1 MVRVSVVAYYTVHM
15 SAEQLGEQHDDELAF
30 AVGEFPGIE
39 PLFTPAP
46 PTLLEQLTD
55 ETPPMRGEA
64 ISRTHD
70 ELLAAMQFKERFA
83 DTKIES
89 DLIGLVRRL
98 PEGGLERYSQKLAQ
112 EARKG
117 KNESAAFGLGR
128 IGDQDVVVYAMEWK
142 FFAGSFGVVAG
153 EKFQQAMDLA
163 TRRKL
168 PVVSIISSSGVR
180 QQENTAGLWQMVRAL
195 YDQDEHQTKTNQ
207 PHIVIQN
214 GQVWGGLSASIVP
227 QADVITAIKGTEYG
241 FTGPKVI
248 EAYEGKPVAPGAQR
262 AEAHL
267 VHRNVDVVLED
278 VPQTL
283 AYVRQ
288 LLHVAKADK
297 APRKQP
303 GTAHSGIVAATLA
316 DLQDLDLSTPGILSP
331 WFKPAPTPV
340 TAEKKSRRKV
350 KATSHDEEE
359 LYRQYQEFVRSGTRP
374 DAAFFMREVFDEVL
388 PLFNGYVADKV
399 LHYPAIIAS
408 VGRIGM
414 QRYLAI
420 GSQPSYQ
427 ESYDG
432 LRRIP
437 ASPDPADYQY
447 LVRMLNLGER
457 WGIPAVYFA
466 DTLGAKPTLDS
477 EQENQMYWI
486 SEAIRRGNKYNLP
499 LSTFVIG
506 ALGSGG
512 GLSVAPFGDR
522 FMMLENSQSYVAE
535 PGSATS
541 ILYRTGTPA
550 VEDVKLTLATM
561 SATPEDQVRLQL
573 CDEIIGE
580 SDDPRATAVF
590 VRDALVRS
598 YETVKE
604 LKPRQLHARRRNRV
618 RGLGRVLLT
627 P

>member
-1 MVRVSVVAYYTVHM
+1 MTM
-15 SAEQLGEQHDDELAF
+15 NAELPGDDD
-30 AVGEFPGIE
+30 GEFAARMGEWSDLDLRP
-39 PLFTPAP
+39 PLPV
-46 PTLLEQLTD
+46 PTVVEQLTD
-55 ETPPMRGEA
+55 GTAPMRGEA

-70 ELLAAMQFKERFA
+70 ELLRALNFKERFA
-83 DTKIES
+83 DSRVES

-98 PEGGLERYSQKLAQ
+98 PDGSLERYSAKLAK
-112 EARKG
+112 EAQKG
-117 KNESAAFGLGR
+117 KNESAAFGLGKV
-128 IGDQDVVVYAMEWK
+128 GDQDVVIYAMEWK

-168 PVVSIISSSGVR
+168 PVVNIISSSGVR
-180 QQENTAGLWQMVRAL
+180 QQENTAGLWQMVRAVF
-195 YDQDEHQTKTNQ
+195 DQDEHKTRTTQ
-207 PHIVIQN
+207 PHIVIEN

-227 QADVITAIKGTEYG
+227 QGDVIAALKGTEYG

-248 EAYEGKPVAPGAQR
+248 EAYENKPVAPGSQR

-267 VHRNVDVVLED
+267 VHRNIDVILED

-283 AYVRQ
+283 SYIRQ
-288 LLHVAKADK
+288 LLHVAKSEK
-297 APRKQP
+297 PPRKATEP
-303 GTAHSGIVAATLA
+303 AHSGVTVSAAKPTTE
-316 DLQDLDLSTPGILSP
+316 LDLTKPGIMAP
-331 WFKPAPTPV
+331 GFKPAPAKPPTG
-340 TAEKKSRRKV
+340 RRSKRS
-350 KATSHDEEE
+350 ATVAPDQEE
-359 LYRQYQEFVRSGTRP
+359 LYLQYQEFVRSGTRP
-374 DAAFFMREVFDEVL
+374 DTAFFMQEIFDEMV
-388 PLFNGYVADKV
+388 PLSNAYVADRI
-399 LHYPAIIAS
+399 LHFPAIIAS
-408 VGRIGM
+408 IGRIGT
-414 QRYLAI
+414 QRFLAI

-427 ESYDG
+427 ESFDG

-437 ASPDPADYQY
+437 ASPDPSDYQY

-457 WGIPAVYFA
+457 WKIPAVYFA
-466 DTLGAKPTLDS
+466 DTLGAKPTLES
-477 EQENQMYWI
+477 ERRNQMYWI
-486 SEAIRRGNKYNLP
+486 SEAIRRGNTYGQP

-522 FMMLENSQSYVAE
+522 YFMLENSQSYVAE

-541 ILYRTGTPA
+541 ILYNTGQPT

-561 SATPEDQVRLQL
+561 SATPEDQVRLLL

-580 SDDPRATAVF
+580 SDDPHATAVF
-590 VRDALVRS
+590 VRDALTRS
-598 YETVKE
+598 FESTKGQTS
-604 LKPRQLHARRRNRV
+604 RQRIARRRARI

>member
-1 MVRVSVVAYYTVHM
+1 MSV
-15 SAEQLGEQHDDELAF
+15 EQLGDDDADF
-30 AVGEFPGIE
+30 AASMGEWSGLDLRPE
-39 PLFTPAP
+39 PLP
-46 PTLLEQLTD
+46 PTTVEQLTA

-64 ISRTHD
+64 ISHAHD
-70 ELLAAMQFKERFA
+70 AMLRAMRFQERFA
-83 DTKIES
+83 DSRIRS

-98 PEGGLERYSQKLAQ
+98 PDGSMEHYPHKLAK
-112 EARKG
+112 EAQKG
-117 KNESAAFGLGR
+117 KLESAAFGLGKV
-128 IGDQDVVVYAMEWK
+128 GDQDVVIYAMEWK

-153 EKFQQAMDLA
+153 EKYQQAMDLA
-163 TRRKL
+163 VRRNL

-180 QQENTAGLWQMVRAL
+180 QQENTAGLWQMVRAVCA
-195 YDQDEHQTKTNQ
+195 QDEHKSRTSQ
-207 PHIVIQN
+207 PHIVIEN

-227 QADVITAIKGTEYG
+227 QADVVIALKGTEFG

-248 EAYEGKPVAPGAQR
+248 EAYEGKPVEPGSQR

-267 VHRNVDVVLED
+267 VHRNVDVILGS

-283 AYVRQ
+283 AYLDQ
-288 LLHVAKADK
+288 ILHVAHTDK
-297 APRKQP
+297 QPRKP
-303 GTAHSGIVAATLA
+303 PAPIHSGVVAPHKKG
-316 DLQDLDLSTPGILSP
+316 QQELDLTKSGILSP
-331 WFKPAPTPV
+331 WYKPAPKPV
-340 TAEKKSRRKV
+340 DADKRARRSRSP
-350 KATSHDEEE
+350 ATRRDQEE

-374 DAAFFMREVFDEVL
+374 NTAFFMNGIFDEVV
-388 PLFNGYVADKV
+388 PLFNAYVADRQ
-399 LHYPAIIAS
+399 LRFPAVIAS
-408 VGRIGM
+408 VGRIGV
-414 QRYLAI
+414 QRFLAI

-437 ASPDPADYQY
+437 ASPAPADYQY

-457 WGIPAVYFA
+457 WKIPAVYLA
-466 DTLGAKPTLDS
+466 DTLGAKPTLAA
-477 EQENQMYWI
+477 EQDGQSYWI
-486 SEAIRRGNKYNLP
+486 SEAIRRGNSYKFP

-522 FMMLENSQSYVAE
+522 FMMLEDSQSYVAE

-541 ILYRTGTPA
+541 ILYNTGTPTLEA
-550 VEDVKLTLATM
+550 VKLTLSTM
-561 SATPEDQVRLQL
+561 SATPEDQVRLNQ

-580 SDDPRATAVF
+580 SEDPYATAAF

-598 YETVKE
+598 FESVKNMSN
-604 LKPRQLHARRRNRV
+604 RQLHARRRARE
-618 RGLGRVLLT
+618 RELGRALLL

>member
-1 MVRVSVVAYYTVHM
+1 M
-15 SAEQLGEQHDDELAF
+15 SAEQLGDETD
-30 AVGEFPGIE
+30 GEFAARMGE
-39 PLFTPAP
+39 WSDLDLRPAP
-46 PTLLEQLTD
+46 PLPTTIEQLTS
-55 ETPPMRGEA
+55 TPPMRGEA
-64 ISRTHD
+64 INRTHD
-70 ELLAAMQFKERFA
+70 ELLKALDFKERFA
-83 DTKIES
+83 DSRIES

-98 PEGGLERYSQKLAQ
+98 PDGSLERYSHKLAQ
-112 EARKG
+112 EALKG

-128 IGDQDVVVYAMEWK
+128 IGDQEVVIYAMEWR
-142 FFAGSFGVVAG
+142 FFSASFGAVAG

-168 PVVSIISSSGVR
+168 PVISIISSSGVR

-195 YDQDEHQTKTNQ
+195 YAQDEHKSQTMQ
-207 PHIVIQN
+207 PHIVIEN
-214 GQVWGGLSASIVP
+214 GQDWGGISASIVP
-227 QADVITAIKGTEYG
+227 QADAITALKGTEYG

-248 EAYEGKPVAPGAQR
+248 EAYENKPVEPGSQR
-262 AEAHL
+262 AEAHM
-267 VHRNVDVVLED
+267 VHRNVDVVLDD

-283 AYVRQ
+283 AYVNQ
-288 LLHVAKADK
+288 LLHVARIEKQ
-297 APRKQP
+297 PRKQP
-303 GTAHSGIVAATLA
+303 GLVHSGIATTSEA
-316 DLQDLDLSTPGILSP
+316 GVQELDLHASGILSP
-331 WFKPAPTPV
+331 WFKPALAPT
-340 TAEKKSRRKV
+340 ASEKKTRHRPRQ
-350 KATSHDEEE
+350 TIPDQEE

-374 DAAFFMREVFDEVL
+374 DAAFFMREVFDEVV
-388 PLFNGYVADKV
+388 PLFNGYVADER
-399 LHYPAIIAS
+399 LHYPAIITS
-408 VGRIGM
+408 VGRIGL

-437 ASPDPADYQY
+437 ASPAPADYQY

-457 WGIPAVYFA
+457 WKVPAVYFA
-466 DTLGAKPTLDS
+466 DTLGAKPTLES
-477 EQENQMYWI
+477 ERQNQMYWI

-522 FMMLENSQSYVAE
+522 FMMLEDSQSYVAE

-541 ILYRTGTPA
+541 ILYKTGSPA
-550 VEDVKLTLATM
+550 VEDVKLTLSTM
-561 SATPEDQVRLQL
+561 SATPEDQVRLGL

-580 SDDPRATAVF
+580 SDDPHATAVF

-598 YETVKE
+598 YGAVKD
-604 LKPRQLHARRRNRV
+604 LSPRQLHARRRNRI
-618 RGLGRVLLT
+618 RGLGRALLT

>member
-1 MVRVSVVAYYTVHM
+1 M
-15 SAEQLGEQHDDELAF
+15 SAEQPGLDDDADFAASMGEWSGLDLR
-30 AVGEFPGIE
+30 
-39 PLFTPAP
+39 PAP
-46 PTLLEQLTD
+46 PPLTTVEQLTA
-55 ETPPMRGEA
+55 ETDPMRGEA
-64 ISRTHD
+64 ISRTHN

-83 DTKIES
+83 NSRIES

-98 PEGGLERYSQKLAQ
+98 PDGTLEGYSSKLAQ

-117 KNESAAFGLGR
+117 KNESAAFGLGK

-163 TRRKL
+163 IRRKL

-180 QQENTAGLWQMVRAL
+180 QQENTAGLWQMLRSIHN
-195 YDQDEHQTKTNQ
+195 QDEHKTKTSQ
-207 PHIVIQN
+207 PHIVIEN

-227 QADVITAIKGTEYG
+227 QADVITALKGTEYG

-267 VHRNVDVVLED
+267 VHRNVDVILDD

-283 AYVRQ
+283 SYVRQ
-288 LLHVAKADK
+288 LLRVARTEK
-297 APRKQP
+297 APRKQN
-303 GTAHSGIVAATLA
+303 GQVHSGIIAATEA
-316 DLQDLDLSTPGILSP
+316 DLHDLDLTSSGILSP
-331 WFKPAPTPV
+331 WFKPAPAPV
-340 TAEKKSRRKV
+340 SAEKKSRRRAKE
-350 KATSHDEEE
+350 TIHDEEE

-374 DAAFFMREVFDEVL
+374 DAAFFMREIFDEVV
-388 PLFNGYVADKV
+388 PLFNGYVADKI

-408 VGRIGM
+408 VGRIGL

-447 LVRMLNLGER
+447 LARMLNLGER
-457 WGIPAVYFA
+457 WKIPAVYFA

-486 SEAIRRGNKYNLP
+486 SEAIRRADRYSQP

-550 VEDVKLTLATM
+550 VADVKLTLSTM
-561 SATPEDQVRLQL
+561 SATPEDQVRLGL

-580 SDDPRATAVF
+580 SDDPRATAIF

-598 YETVKE
+598 YDAVKE
-604 LKPRQLHARRRNRV
+604 LKPRQLRAHRNNRA
-618 RGLGRVLLT
+618 RGLGRALLMS
-627 P
+627 

>member
-1 MVRVSVVAYYTVHM
+1 M
-15 SAEQLGEQHDDELAF
+15 SAEQPGYEGDDDFAAAMGEWSGLDLR
-30 AVGEFPGIE
+30 
-39 PLFTPAP
+39 PAP
-46 PTLLEQLTD
+46 PPLSTIAQLTA

-64 ISRTHD
+64 ISQTHD
-70 ELLAAMQFKERFA
+70 ELLRAMNFRERYA
-83 DTKIES
+83 DSKIES

-98 PEGGLERYSQKLAQ
+98 PDGSLERYNNKLAQ

-117 KNESAAFGLGR
+117 KNESAAFGLGK
-128 IGDQDVVVYAMEWK
+128 IGDQDVVIYAMEWK

-153 EKFQQAMDLA
+153 EKYQLAMDLA
-163 TRRKL
+163 IRRKL

-180 QQENTAGLWQMVRAL
+180 QQENTAGLWQMSRSIHN
-195 YDQDEHQTKTNQ
+195 QDRHKTKTTQ
-207 PHIVIQN
+207 PHIVIEN

-227 QADVITAIKGTEYG
+227 QADVITALKGTEYG

-248 EAYEGKPVAPGAQR
+248 EAYEGKPVEPGAQR

-267 VHRNVDVVLED
+267 VNRNVDVILDD
-278 VPQTL
+278 VSQTL
-283 AYVRQ
+283 AYVGQ
-288 LLHVAKADK
+288 LLRVAKAEK
-297 APRKQP
+297 TPRKQP
-303 GTAHSGIVAATLA
+303 GPAHSGIVAATEA
-316 DLQDLDLSTPGILSP
+316 DLHDLDLGTPGILSP
-331 WFKPAPTPV
+331 WFKRAPVPV
-340 TAEKKSRRKV
+340 TTTKRRRRKSETT
-350 KATSHDEEE
+350 APDEDD
-359 LYRQYQEFVRSGTRP
+359 LYREYQEFIRSGTRP
-374 DAAFFMREVFDEVL
+374 DTAFFMREIFDEVV
-388 PLFNGYVADKV
+388 PLFNGYVADKI

-408 VGRIGM
+408 VGRVGL

-437 ASPDPADYQY
+437 ASPDPSDYQY

-457 WGIPAVYFA
+457 WKIPAVYFA

-477 EQENQMYWI
+477 EKDNQMYWI
-486 SEAIRRGNKYNLP
+486 SEAIRRADKYSQP

-512 GLSVAPFGDR
+512 GLSVASFGDR
-522 FMMLENSQSYVAE
+522 FMMLANSQSYVAE

-541 ILYRTGTPA
+541 ILYKTGTPA

-561 SATPEDQVRLQL
+561 SATPEDQVRLEL

-580 SDDPRATAVF
+580 SDDPRATAIF

-598 YETVKE
+598 HDSVRSLTA
-604 LKPRQLHARRRNRV
+604 RQLLARRDKRA
-618 RGLGRVLLT
+618 RGLGQAMLRA
-627 P
+627 

>member
-1 MVRVSVVAYYTVHM
+1 MLWHTYSYM
-15 SAEQLGEQHDDELAF
+15 SAEQLGADDSGEYAAAMGENPGLA
-30 AVGEFPGIE
+30 PI
-39 PLFTPAP
+39 FTPP
-46 PTLLEQLTD
+46 PLTVIEQLTA

-70 ELLAAMQFKERFA
+70 ELLDAMEFKERFA
-83 DTKIES
+83 HSRIES

-98 PEGGLERYSQKLAQ
+98 PDGSLERYSHKLAQ

-117 KNESAAFGLGR
+117 KNESAAFGLGKV
-128 IGDQDVVVYAMEWK
+128 GDQDVVIYAMEWK

-163 TRRKL
+163 IRRKL
-168 PVVSIISSSGVR
+168 PVISIISSSGVR
-180 QQENTAGLWQMVRAL
+180 QQENTAGLWQMSRAIHA
-195 YDQDEHQTKTNQ
+195 QDKHKKQTTQ
-207 PHIVIQN
+207 PHIVIEN
-214 GQVWGGLSASIVP
+214 GLVWGGLSASIVP
-227 QADVITAIKGTEYG
+227 QADVITALKGTEYG

-248 EAYEGKPVAPGAQR
+248 EAYEGKAVEPGAQR

-267 VHRNVDVVLED
+267 VHRNVDVILED

-288 LLHVAKADK
+288 LLHVAKVEK
-297 APRKQP
+297 PPRQQNGP
-303 GTAHSGIVAATLA
+303 MRSGIVAATEA
-316 DLQDLDLSTPGILSP
+316 DLQELDLHTPGILSP
-331 WFKPAPTPV
+331 GFKPAPPPV
-340 TAEKKSRRKV
+340 ATEKKSRRKS
-350 KATSHDEEE
+350 KASIHDQEE

-374 DAAFFMREVFDEVL
+374 DTAYFMREVFDEVV
-388 PLFNGYVADKV
+388 PLFNGYVADKI
-399 LHYPAIIAS
+399 LHYPAVIAS
-408 VGRIGM
+408 VGRIGL

-457 WGIPAVYFA
+457 MKIPAVYFA

-477 EQENQMYWI
+477 EKRNQMYWI
-486 SEAIRRGNKYNLP
+486 SEAIRRGDTYSQP
-499 LSTFVIG
+499 LSTVVIG

-512 GLSVAPFGDR
+512 GLSVAPFGDQ

-561 SATPEDQVRLQL
+561 SATPEDQVRLEL

-580 SDDPRATAVF
+580 SDDPRATAIF

-598 YETVKE
+598 HESVKN
-604 LKPRQLHARRRNRV
+604 LSARQLLARRDKRS
-618 RGLGRVLLT
+618 RGLGQAMLRA
-627 P
+627 

>member
-1 MVRVSVVAYYTVHM
+1 M
-15 SAEQLGEQHDDELAF
+15 SAEQPGFEDDADFAAAMGEWSGLDLRP
-30 AVGEFPGIE
+30 VPP
-39 PLFTPAP
+39 PLSIV
-46 PTLLEQLTD
+46 EQLTA

-70 ELLAAMQFKERFA
+70 ELLSAMQFKERFA
-83 DTKIES
+83 HSRIES

-98 PEGGLERYSQKLAQ
+98 PDGSLERYSSKLAL

-117 KNESAAFGLGR
+117 KNESAAFGLGK

-168 PVVSIISSSGVR
+168 PVISIISSSGVR
-180 QQENTAGLWQMVRAL
+180 QQENTAGLWQMVRAV
-195 YDQDEHQTKTNQ
+195 YDQDEHKSRTSQ
-207 PHIVIQN
+207 PHIVIEN

-227 QADVITAIKGTEYG
+227 QADVVTALKGTEYG

-248 EAYEGKPVAPGAQR
+248 EAYEGKPVDPGAQR

-267 VHRNVDVVLED
+267 VNRNVDVVLDD

-283 AYVRQ
+283 AYVKQ
-288 LLHVAKADK
+288 LLHVAKNEK
-297 APRKQP
+297 PPRKQNGP
-303 GTAHSGIVAATLA
+303 IHSGIVAATEA
-316 DLQDLDLSTPGILSP
+316 DQQALDLNSPGILSP
-331 WFKPAPTPV
+331 WFKPAAAPIST
-340 TAEKKSRRKV
+340 EKKSRRKS
-350 KATSHDEEE
+350 KAALHDEEE

-374 DAAFFMREVFDEVL
+374 DAAFFMREVFDEVV
-388 PLFNGYVADKV
+388 PLFNGYIADKV
-399 LHYPAIIAS
+399 LHYPAVIAS
-408 VGRIGM
+408 VGRIGL

-437 ASPDPADYQY
+437 ASPAPADYQY
-447 LVRMLNLGER
+447 LVRMLDLGER
-457 WGIPAVYFA
+457 MKIPAVYFA

-486 SEAIRRGNKYNLP
+486 SEAIRRGNKYNEP

-550 VEDVKLTLATM
+550 VEDVKLTLSTM
-561 SATPEDQVRLQL
+561 SATPEDQVRLEL

-598 YETVKE
+598 HESVKE
-604 LKPRQLHARRRNRV
+604 LSPRQLHARRRNRV
-618 RGLGRVLLT
+618 RGLGRVLLL